1 VGYQFPL
8 RSARGLGLE
17 LILANPSRQAAVR
30 FDLTSRAQLRINR
43 EQQLNIDDLIHSRLR
58 AVATVTLVW
67 AVVYLPALGSIAI
80 KGEEGRRILPAI
92 RMLETGNYIVPQV
105 GSNPYYRKPPL
116 VNWLVAA
123 SFKFCGVRNEWT
135 ARLPS
140 ALSVLAVAVAFVT
153 VARATLGA
161 RGSIIAAMIWLTNIG
176 IIEKG
181 RLIEIEALYVSL
193 SGLAII
199 FWLSFFLEK
208 KSPWLMWLPAFV
220 FLGLGLLAKGP
231 THLLFFYGIV
241 IAVLACFK
249 DWRALFHP
257 AHFVGLVVMV
267 GIAAAWAIP
276 FLNSTTSQVAMDK
289 WSGQYTGRLRS
300 SDFKFS
306 YWIQNV
312 PRGLIY
318 FLPWLLLFPF
328 ARFSKLQEQSEQR
341 LARSLSLGIAVP
353 FLAVNLVP
361 GGLPR
366 YSMPAIVPA
375 SWLLGMICAGNAL
388 QFPRLWMRDARILNK
403 IVAAFVGLG
412 LVIGTIGYPVTAIV
426 LKNRQQVKRAAAE
439 INALVPANETLYAVN
454 PDYQPVFFY
463 VKAPVEY
470 VRDLESLPSD
480 MRYFL
485 VRDKNETKAVAAQ
498 KWAPLRARPI
508 ARVRDYS
515 KREMVLFKVAP
526 ANED

>member
-1 VGYQFPL
+1 
-8 RSARGLGLE
+8 
-17 LILANPSRQAAVR
+17 
-30 FDLTSRAQLRINR
+30 LTSGAELRINR
-43 EQQLNIDDLIHSRLR
+43 EQQLSIEDLVNSRLR
-58 AVATVTLVW
+58 AVAAVLLVW
-67 AVVYLPALGSIAI
+67 AVIYLPALGSIAI
-80 KGEEGRRILPAI
+80 KGEEGRRILPAV
-92 RMLETGNYIVPQV
+92 RMLETGNYIVPEV

-123 SFKFCGVRNEWT
+123 SFKLFGVRNEWT

-153 VARATLGA
+153 VARASLGA
-161 RGSIIAAMIWLTNIG
+161 RGSIMAAMIWLTNIG

-193 SGLAII
+193 CGLAII
-199 FWLSFFLEK
+199 LWLSFFLQK
-208 KSPWLMWLPAFV
+208 RSPWLIWLPASV

-231 THLLFFYGIV
+231 THLLFFYAVV

-249 DWRALFHP
+249 DWRVLVHP
-257 AHFVGLVVMV
+257 AHFVGLAVMV

-276 FLNSTTSQVAMDK
+276 FLHATTSQVAVDK
-289 WSGQYTGRLRS
+289 WSGQYTGRLKGI
-300 SDFKFS
+300 DFKFS
-306 YWIQNV
+306 DWIQNI

-318 FLPWLLLFPF
+318 FFPWVLLFPF
-328 ARFSKLQEQSEQR
+328 ARFSRLQKHSEKR
-341 LARSLSLGIAVP
+341 LARALSWGIAVP

-361 GGLPR
+361 GGLAR

-375 SWLLGMICAGNAL
+375 SWLLGMICAGNVL
-388 QFPRLWMRDARILNK
+388 QCPRLWIKGERVWVK
-403 IVAAFVGLG
+403 VVAAFVGLG
-412 LVIGTIGYPVTAIV
+412 LMIGAIGYPITAIV
-426 LKNRQQVKRAAAE
+426 LRNRQQVKVAASE
-439 INALVPANETLYAVN
+439 INALVPPNETLYAVN

-463 VKAPVEY
+463 VKSPVKY
-470 VRDLESLPSD
+470 VSHVKNLPHD
-480 MRYFL
+480 VRYFL
-485 VRDKNETKAVAAQ
+485 VRNKNETEALAARD
-498 KWAPLRARPI
+498 WEPLRAQPI

>member
-1 VGYQFPL
+1 MN
-8 RSARGLGLE
+8 R
-17 LILANPSRQAAVR
+17 SRQAAVR
-30 FDLTSRAQLRINR
+30 FDLTFGVHLWINR
-43 EQQLNIDDLIHSRLR
+43 EQQLSIEDLVNSRLR
-58 AVATVTLVW
+58 AVATVTLMW
-67 AVVYLPALGSIAI
+67 AVIYLPALGSIAI
-80 KGEEGRRILPAI
+80 KGEEGRRILPAV

-123 SFKFCGVRNEWT
+123 SFKFFGVRNEWT

-140 ALSVLAVAVAFVT
+140 ALSVLAVAIAFVT
-153 VARATLGA
+153 VARTSLGA

-193 SGLAII
+193 CGLAII
-199 FWLSFFLEK
+199 FWLSFFLQK
-208 KSPWLMWLPAFV
+208 KSPWLTWLPASV

-241 IAVLACFK
+241 IAVLAYWK
-249 DWRALFHP
+249 NWRVLVHP
-257 AHFVGLVVMV
+257 AHFVGLVVMIGV
-267 GIAAAWAIP
+267 AAAWAIP
-276 FLNSTTSQVAMDK
+276 FVHATTSQLAIDK
-289 WSGQYTGRLRS
+289 WSGQYTGRLKAI
-300 SDFKFS
+300 DFKFS
-306 YWIQNV
+306 DWIQNI

-318 FLPWLLLFPF
+318 FLPWFLLFPF

-341 LARSLSLGIAVP
+341 LARALSWGTVVP

-361 GGLPR
+361 GGLAR

-388 QFPRLWMRDARILNK
+388 QWPRRWMKDERVWTK
-403 IVAAFVGLG
+403 VVAAFVGLG
-412 LVIGTIGYPVTAIV
+412 LVIGAIGYPVTAVV
-426 LKNRQQVKRAAAE
+426 LRDRQQVKKAAEE
-439 INALVPANETLYAVN
+439 INALVPPNETLYAVN

-463 VKAPVEY
+463 VKAPVQY
-470 VRDLESLPSD
+470 VSDVENLPGSV
-480 MRYFL
+480 RYFL
-485 VRDKNETKAVAAQ
+485 VRHNNEARALAAQ
-498 KWAPLRARPI
+498 KWAPLHPRPI

-515 KREMVLFKVAP
+515 KREMVLFEVAH